1 MSDLK
6 KVKNSVRAQV
16 RKQGGAGEAREN
28 KNQKKEAKKKPEKK
42 FQHLYGPV
50 PSRRLGYSLG
60 VDLLPFKTCTLN
72 CLYCQLG
79 RTRKKTI
86 RRNSFFSEKQ
96 ILEEIREFLKTGTK
110 VDFITFSGSGEPTL
124 NKSIGRLIR
133 KIKKMTSLPVAVLT
147 NSTLLTRPEV
157 RKDLMAA
164 DVVVPSLDGAIEKV
178 FKKINRPHPSL
189 KAEKIIDGLIKF
201 RQQFKGQIWLEVM
214 LVKGVNDSAA
224 HLKKLKQA
232 IEKIHPNKTHLNTVV
247 RPPAEKSARPLSPE
261 EMAKIKEFFGEKAE
275 VVASFRKKEQEKAPQ
290 DIAQA
295 ILAIVHR
302 RPVTLEDLENSL
314 GLTREEL
321 SLALQ
326 HLLDSHQV
334 KQLKHAGRLY
344 FEP

>member
-16 RKQGGAGEAREN
+16 KKPGEAGEARET
-28 KNQKKEAKKKPEKK
+28 KSQEKEVKIKPGKK
-42 FQHLYGPV
+42 FHHLYGPV

-72 CLYCQLG
+72 CIYCQLG
-79 RTRKKTI
+79 PTRKKTI
-86 RRNSFFSEKQ
+86 RRSSFFSEKQ
-96 ILEEIREFLKTGTK
+96 ILEEIREFLKTGGK

-157 RKDLMAA
+157 RKDLLAA
-164 DVVVPSLDGAIEKV
+164 DVVVPSLDGVTQKVFEKV
-178 FKKINRPHPSL
+178 NRPHPSL
-189 KAEKIIDGLIKF
+189 KAEKITEGLIKF

-214 LVKGVNDSAA
+214 LVKGVNDSIA
-224 HLKKLKQA
+224 HLKKLKQV
-232 IEKIHPNKTHLNTVV
+232 IEKIHPDKTHLNTVV
-247 RPPAEKSARPLSPE
+247 RPPAEKSAQPLSLDE
-261 EMAKIKEFFGEKAE
+261 LNKIKEFLGEKTE

-290 DIAQA
+290 EIAQA

-321 SLALQ
+321 SLTLQ

-334 KQLKHAGRLY
+334 KQIKHAGRLY